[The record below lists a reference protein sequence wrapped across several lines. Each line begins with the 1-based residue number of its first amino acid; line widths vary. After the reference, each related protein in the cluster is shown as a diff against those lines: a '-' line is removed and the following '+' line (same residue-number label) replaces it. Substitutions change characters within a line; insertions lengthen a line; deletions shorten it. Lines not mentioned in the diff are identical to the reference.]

1 VWGRPDEA
9 TTETVGSLIQRLL
22 FVSALSSGT
31 LEVVHALLRL
41 QLHQLQLTQ
50 SEPPDAARWRVLLD
64 EVSATYAQADEQ
76 SGEPSR
82 SPSREIRFRMSQEPN
97 RTVFEWCPAPL
108 VLYRPSTLEI
118 VDVNAGAMHAYGYS
132 RDEFLT
138 MRMTDLKAPQDSS
151 VSEELA
157 AGQIVRGVVE
167 RHRRKDGAFIEMSVT
182 AHIMDF
188 GGHPVALGIYT
199 DVTETRRLEE
209 QLRQSQKME
218 AVGRLAGG
226 IAHDFNNLTGT
237 ILAYAEVTAQELG
250 ASHPLTPDVLE
261 IAKAAR
267 RSAGL
272 TQQLLAFSRQ
282 QPYQP
287 KRLSLGAIVADME
300 RMLRKVLGE
309 GIELTTT
316 QVHDAGPIVADP
328 VQVQQV
334 LLNLTVNA
342 RDAMSSGGR
351 LRIAVENVDLAEN
364 DAAALGVTAG
374 AYVRLSVRDTGVGM
388 DDQVRARV
396 FEPFFTTKPVGS
408 GTGLGLAIVFGAA
421 KQAGGG
427 VRIDSRPGQGST
439 FEVYFPRAEGLA
451 PDAPPPSAPPR
462 SDVRGAERVLLVDDD
477 DQMRGATKRVLRA
490 QGYTVL
496 DVGDPREA
504 LDILRNASL
513 KVSLLVT
520 DVVMP
525 HMDGPSLVKA
535 ARHERPALRALYMS
549 GYPDVGGAQRRGRA
563 HEGALLRKPFSP
575 DALADA
581 VRRALA

>member
-1 VWGRPDEA
+1 
-9 TTETVGSLIQRLL
+9 
-22 FVSALSSGT
+22 
-31 LEVVHALLRL
+31 
-41 QLHQLQLTQ
+41 
-50 SEPPDAARWRVLLD
+50 
-64 EVSATYAQADEQ
+64 
-76 SGEPSR
+76 
-82 SPSREIRFRMSQEPN
+82 MSQEPN

-118 VDVNAGAMHAYGYS
+118 LDVNAGATHAYGYS

-138 MRMTDLKAPQDSS
+138 MRMTDLKAPQDTPAP
-151 VSEELA
+151 EELTE
-157 AGQIVRGVVE
+157 GQIVRGVLE
-167 RHRRKDGAFIEMSVT
+167 RHRRKDGTFIEMNVT

-250 ASHPLTPDVLE
+250 ATHPLTPDVLE

-267 RSAGL
+267 RAAGL

-309 GIELTTT
+309 AIELTTT
-316 QVHDAGPIVADP
+316 DVQDAGPILADP
-328 VQVQQV
+328 VQIQQV

-351 LRIAVENVDLAEN
+351 LRIAVENVDLAEH

-388 DDQVRARV
+388 DDETRARV

-427 VRIDSRPGQGST
+427 VRIDSRPGKGST
-439 FEVYFPRAEGLA
+439 FEVYFPRAPGVA
-451 PDAPPPSAPPR
+451 PEAPSSAPPR

-477 DQMRGATKRVLRA
+477 DQMRGATKRVLKA

-504 LDILRNASL
+504 LDILRDPSL
-513 KVSLLVT
+513 NVALVVT

-525 HMDGPSLVKA
+525 HMDGWSLVKT
-535 ARHERPALRALYMS
+535 ARHARPALRALFMS
-549 GYPDVGGAQRRGRA
+549 GYPEPAGGRRRGP
-563 HEGALLRKPFSP
+563 HEGPFLRKPFSP
-575 DALADA
+575 NALANA